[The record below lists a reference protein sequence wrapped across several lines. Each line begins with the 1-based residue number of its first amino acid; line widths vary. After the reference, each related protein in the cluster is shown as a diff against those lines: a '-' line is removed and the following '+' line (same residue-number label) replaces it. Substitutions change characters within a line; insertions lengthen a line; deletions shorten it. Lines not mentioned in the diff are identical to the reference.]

1 MREKKFADFVDFAGE
16 AGGVALRIG
25 GVFSTCAVVITGVAT
40 DNAEAAEIVIV
51 SASSVSLCF
60 NFGEDEAVEVEE
72 SLSVPTDAEKKA
84 ESEEEVL
91 AECTQLGEL
100 AEAESEGA
108 LEVEAESE
116 AALEKEAESE
126 AASKVEAE
134 SEAEW
139 EVGVEAESSAAWEA
153 AVEAELIV
161 ELKAEVDAE
170 ASLTEADPE
179 ATKRCLR
186 ADAESEVENEADAER
201 SLFPF
206 S

>member
-16 AGGVALRIG
+16 AGGVALRLG
-25 GVFSTCAVVITGVAT
+25 GVFRPCAVVITGVAT

-126 AASKVEAE
+126 A
-134 SEAEW
+134 EW